1 MALGRCEKLYA
12 VNKQTNKYMNTWIQM
27 CIYIYIYL
35 SLSLSLFLSLSLST
49 HVSLYLPS
57 LPHVLKKEPVAI
69 PRAFCPPRRSAL
81 AMSQAL
87 HSHPPIVTVTR
98 HRSYRIHLQAP
109 VHKSKYVQYFY
120 ILFSLALLIWSLSS
134 LAISLSLSLS
144 MCGMVQKNQ
153 ILFFPATSPVAD

>member
-1 MALGRCEKLYA
+1 
-12 VNKQTNKYMNTWIQM
+12 M
-27 CIYIYIYL
+27 CIYIYI
-35 SLSLSLFLSLSLST
+35 SLSLSLSLST

-120 ILFSLALLIWSLSS
+120 ILFSLALLIWPLLSRY
-134 LAISLSLSLS
+134 LSLSLS